1 MRALLTGVPPAGTSA
16 RTTCTFTRCRRT
28 CRPRSSARRRSVG
41 RPAGLSPKSA
51 HAIATLA
58 ACAAHAAM
66 RRPPSPAPLLRGT
79 RAASAPQSQRSGCG
93 SATPR
98 MRQWLRGGGPPC
110 HSARRGNGGR
120 SAQAV
125 GGHFNP
131 LNVNPIDC
139 KAGLYALCEVGQGG
153 PTAAA
158 NPVNPTAPFIRA
170 PFIRAPSPAEPT
182 GFQSDRPRV
191 VAL

>member
-1 MRALLTGVPPAGTSA
+1 MHFYAVPKDVPPAQQ
-16 RTTCTFTRCRRT
+16 CT
-28 CRPRSSARRRSVG
+28 PQVG
-41 RPAGLSPKSA
+41 RPAGRAFTEERTCDRDPSGVRRTRRDAPS
-51 HAIATLA
+51 AIARTSA
-58 ACAAHAAM
+58 ARHTRCECAAEPAQWMRQCHAAHAAVAAGW
-66 RRPPSPAPLLRGT
+66 RSYVPLGVKR
-79 RAASAPQSQRSGCG
+79 
-93 SATPR
+93 
-98 MRQWLRGGGPPC
+98 
-110 HSARRGNGGR
+110 NGGR

-170 PFIRAPSPAEPT
+170 PSPAEPT
-182 GFQSDRPRV
+182 GFQSDRRRV